1 MMLYLGRVFAAMYEI
16 ALSRKAQKFYAK
28 ANDELISRLDK
39 CFDDLC
45 QDPYKSPNIKKL
57 KGDLEVS
64 WRYRVGDYR
73 VVYIVDEQNKNIIVS
88 VIAHRRESYR

>member
-1 MMLYLGRVFAAMYEI
+1 MYEI
-16 ALSRKAQKFYAK
+16 ALSRKAQKFYDK
-28 ANDELISRLDK
+28 ASDELISRLYK
-39 CFDDLC
+39 CFDDLS

-73 VVYIVDEQNKNIIVS
+73 VVYTVDEQNKNIIVS

>member
-1 MMLYLGRVFAAMYEI
+1 MYEI